1 MDPSVVEKVK
11 AVFLSHL
18 IKITEKKYFIGKLN
32 AETGNSLD
40 EWGTKL
46 SRDKRLIYLM
56 RMGSG
61 WL

>member
-40 EWGTKL
+40 E
-46 SRDKRLIYLM
+46 
-56 RMGSG
+56 
-61 WL
+61 